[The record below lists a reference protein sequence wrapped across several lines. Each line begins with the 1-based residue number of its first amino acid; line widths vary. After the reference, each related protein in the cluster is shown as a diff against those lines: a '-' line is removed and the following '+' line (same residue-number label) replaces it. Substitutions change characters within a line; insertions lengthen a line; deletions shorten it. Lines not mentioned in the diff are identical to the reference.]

1 MSTLHSALQALSP
14 ISISSVPTSPPET
27 KEYLNDLFSKARLII
42 DSIPPP
48 PADVSLAGVRSLADT
63 TTSDVSGSSE
73 VSASSIR
80 AEPLDPANVVFQKE
94 WGRPIKLS
102 AKENPLGMAVY
113 KAAGK
118 DGKGAWFARR
128 SVHEGMGFKQW
139 KMGLQREFP
148 ESLEVQGAPG
158 EGNVRGIGGERR
170 VEKVA
175 ENGLGMIEG
184 NMSLSWTRN

>member
-1 MSTLHSALQALSP
+1 MSALHSALQALSP
-14 ISISSVPTSPPET
+14 ISISSVPTSPSET
-27 KEYLNDLFSKARLII
+27 EEYLNDIFSQARLII

-48 PADVSLAGVRSLADT
+48 PADASLAGVRSRAD
-63 TTSDVSGSSE
+63 SDMSGGSE
-73 VSASSIR
+73 VSASAVRS
-80 AEPLDPANVVFQKE
+80 ELLDPANVIFQKE
-94 WGRPIKLS
+94 WGRPIKLTP
-102 AKENPLGMAVY
+102 KENPLGMAVY

-170 VEKVA
+170 VQKVV
-175 ENGLGMIEG
+175 ENGMGMIEG
-184 NMSLSWTRN
+184 KMCRS